1 METAIMYNKHT
12 PVIELDLDGCKVI
25 KVRRLINPEYLPLGL
40 PASSEPEKFTKWI
53 TKRKIPESR
62 EGLMVARRDFPGFE
76 AYRHMFSLSDQYWF
90 SYREGDI
97 WDSLNFFTNRY
108 DPRVGKVFFTPW
120 EVDPEEA
127 FGESPDLTT
136 NGALRKRWK
145 QSKDGTSWLIK
156 AGSKTL
162 NQEPISEV
170 LATMLL
176 RKLQIIPFVEYEL
189 VIDGMRLCSRCRN
202 FIGPDTEFVPAIH
215 IYQKEPR
222 RKDET
227 IYAHLLKMCVLHG
240 VYGAKEYVDNMIAVD
255 RIIGNKDRHL
265 GNFGFIRDV
274 NTLQITGFAPLFD
287 SGYAFTEEAQGAIK
301 ESKFARQEP
310 EALRKMLRRIKTSAF
325 LDHQDMF
332 TLIDQYPELDK
343 NQKQVIKDKI
353 AAAEKE
359 MRGLIKDFERISP
372 ALEIGR

>member
-1 METAIMYNKHT
+1 MYNKHT
-12 PVIELDLDGCKVI
+12 PVIELELDGCRTVRI
-25 KVRRLINPEYLPLGL
+25 RRLINPEYLPLGL
-40 PASSEPEKFTKWI
+40 PVAAGPEKFTKWLS
-53 TKRKIPESR
+53 KRKIPESR

-76 AYRHMFSLSDQYWF
+76 TYRHMFSLSDQYWF
-90 SYREGDI
+90 SYGEGDV

-108 DPRVGKVFFTPW
+108 DPGVGKVFFTPW
-120 EVDPEEA
+120 EVDPKEA
-127 FGESPDLTT
+127 LGESPDLTT

-176 RKLQIIPFVEYEL
+176 RKLQVIPFVEYEL
-189 VIDGMRLCSRCRN
+189 VVDGMRLCSRCKN
-202 FIGPDTEFVPAIH
+202 FIGPDTEFVPAVH

-240 VYGAKEYVDNMIAVD
+240 VYGAKEYVDNMIAID

-274 NTLQITGFAPLFD
+274 NTLKITGFAPLFD
-287 SGYAFTEEAQGAIK
+287 SGYAFTEETQGTIR
-301 ESKFARQEP
+301 ESKFAKQEP
-310 EALRKMLRRIKTSAF
+310 EALRKMLHRVKASAF
-325 LDHQDMF
+325 WDHQDMF

-343 NQKQVIKDKI
+343 NQKQVIKNKI

-359 MRGLIKDFERISP
+359 MRGLIKDFEKINP
-372 ALEIGR
+372 TVEIGR